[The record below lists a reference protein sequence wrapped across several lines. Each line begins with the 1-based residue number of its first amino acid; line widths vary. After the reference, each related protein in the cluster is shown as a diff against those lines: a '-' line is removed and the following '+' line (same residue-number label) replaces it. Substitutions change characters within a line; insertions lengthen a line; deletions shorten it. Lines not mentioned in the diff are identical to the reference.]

1 MIMLNSLVLSFVCM
15 CTNKE
20 MVLQIRVPYE
30 TSKLY
35 LSNGVVHMHSS
46 VQNAAVMCE
55 NCHKSDASLKKEKLT
70 YFSFFLNIG

>member
-1 MIMLNSLVLSFVCM
+1 MY
-15 CTNKE
+15 KE

-30 TSKLY
+30 TFKLY
-35 LSNGVVHMHSS
+35 ISNGVMHSS

>member
-1 MIMLNSLVLSFVCM
+1 M

-35 LSNGVVHMHSS
+35 ISNGVVNSS
-46 VQNAAVMCE
+46 VQNVAVMCE
-55 NCHKSDASLKKEKLT
+55 NCHKSDASMKKEKLT